1 MWATAGAVATGC
13 CVGTAP
19 GVGVRGTDGNG
30 NKLPKQDAGAPGGG
44 ALAEADGVTT
54 GGIGFGFAVKG

>member
-19 GVGVRGTDGNG
+19 SVGLSGTDGNG

-44 ALAEADGVTT
+44 ALARTDGVTK
-54 GGIGFGFAVKG
+54 GSIGFGVAVKG